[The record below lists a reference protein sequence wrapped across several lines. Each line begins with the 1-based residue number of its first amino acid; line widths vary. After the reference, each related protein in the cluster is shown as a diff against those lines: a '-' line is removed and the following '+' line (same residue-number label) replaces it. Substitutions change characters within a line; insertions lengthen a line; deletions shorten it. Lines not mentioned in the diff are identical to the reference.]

1 MNPAVSFV
9 GSWHICVSPS
19 AGRVVAISD
28 LDPAT
33 VSDLSV
39 AGLRSIN
46 LEFHSFGC
54 RLAQGSMVAT

>member
-1 MNPAVSFV
+1 MFAQLSFGGNPL
-9 GSWHICVSPS
+9 
-19 AGRVVAISD
+19 GRNVISD
-28 LDPAT
+28 LGPAT